1 MVSTQSRNHVAIAAV
16 AALIGAFA
24 LTFVLGKSSKHSS
37 ASATPGSAVQVVAMP
52 SQKPKV
58 TGLQTD
64 GALPALRSKPH
75 KAKPKQTTSGSSS
88 TQTNQSQTQT
98 GTAQSNPTQS
108 NPTPSHSNPP
118 SGGNNGGSDGGG
130 GQVIGGGGTQ

>member
-1 MVSTQSRNHVAIAAV
+1 MESTRNRSYVAIAAV

-37 ASATPGSAVQVVAMP
+37 ASATPPSAVPVVAMP

-75 KAKPKQTTSGSSS
+75 KAKPKSTTTSGSST
-88 TQTNQSQTQT
+88 TQTNQSQTPS
-98 GTAQSNPTQS
+98 GSAQS
-108 NPTPSHSNPP
+108 TPPSSSSTPP
-118 SGGNNGGSDGGG
+118 SGGSSSGGGGNNNG
-130 GQVIGGGGTQ
+130 GQVIGGGGTS